1 MYKGNEHGNLVFQDT
16 DFSFF
21 RPYTQNAIA
30 GSYGSSIFNFLR
42 NLYTIFPLCIPSSAR
57 WSLTKLMASWTSR
70 CRQRWYYIEP
80 TTQQNLALQLAE
92 RIWSAWWK
100 TMSGIW
106 PQAWWIL
113 MVTTA
118 ETRKM
123 ATAKTRATCTRM
135 ATASSNLW
143 QPTDEA
149 ASVYNAVDHSI
160 FKSSCTQQLKVYLE
174 LLPFLLGYI
183 SPEMISLFTNHIL
196 NFLPC
201 DSHKAQDTGMA
212 WTYPWL
218 QRAFCSLTFDKL

>member
-1 MYKGNEHGNLVFQDT
+1 MNMGVQVFQDT

-21 RPYTQNAIA
+21 RYIPRNAIA

-57 WSLTKLMASWTSR
+57 WSLTKSWWPPWTSR
-70 CRQRWYYIEP
+70 CRQRWC
-80 TTQQNLALQLAE
+80 TTLSPPLSRTWPCSWL
-92 RIWSAWWK
+92 RSWSAWWK

-123 ATAKTRATCTRM
+123 ATAKMRATCTRM
-135 ATASSNLW
+135 ATASSSLW
-143 QPTDEA
+143 QPTDGLT
-149 ASVYNAVDHSI
+149 SVYNALDHSI
-160 FKSSCTQQLKVYLE
+160 FKSSCTQPLKIYLE
-174 LLPFLLGYI
+174 LLPFLLGCI

-218 QRAFCSLTFDKL
+218 QRAFCSLTFDKKL